1 MLRRSTSD
9 RGRGISNLARRLFER
24 FSMSK
29 CEEGERNLFKQQRF
43 VTFWKLQIKLLSI
56 LSTAFIQTQFHIKN
70 FIFSW
75 MWEVYNICD
84 ETCIVEIQKIKIK
97 KRLSKLFTR
106 QKASTQASS
115 FKYEFNSEARFK
127 NISSCSLNFKNA
139 KLIIYVLSV
148 SWWMNFRKSQNPD
161 SRENLSLKI
170 LKISTKYSSE

>member
-97 KRLSKLFTR
+97 KGFQNFLHDKKH
-106 QKASTQASS
+106 QHKHQASNT
-115 FKYEFNSEARFK
+115 NSTPR
-127 NISSCSLNFKNA
+127 
-139 KLIIYVLSV
+139 
-148 SWWMNFRKSQNPD
+148 PD
-161 SRENLSLKI
+161 LKI
-170 LKISTKYSSE
+170 FLLVH